1 MRDVQ
6 ESLDNQQ
13 VGTMETE
20 RECGEGDRREH
31 GVEGSWGGLGRG

>member
-31 GVEGSWGGLGRG
+31 GGEGSWGGLGRG